1 VAVKLAER
9 IPAYRWSVIIG
20 LYSGI
25 SSAAFLVSYSVG
37 VMLPEM
43 RDDLTM
49 GPVEAG
55 VLGSMTWVATILL
68 GVPVAAAV
76 SRYNPRV
83 VIFLS
88 GIYMALFAGL
98 QGWAPTYELELVFR
112 FAFMAGF
119 VSRSANLAMLAQRW
133 FRTDEIPR
141 MQMVI
146 MVINGAAQIA
156 ALSMIP
162 WLLIWLD
169 GWRNTFYAIGALL
182 AFASLVWAALTRD
195 RPMGDGKGAGEEPEG
210 GSVLG
215 AFSHQTIWVFGI
227 SGAFCVIGTSAFEI
241 FWPTFLVDVRGL
253 SLPTAGIFAAA
264 IPVGQ
269 IAGALCSPF
278 VRARVRRR
286 WHQMYLTGVVCSGSM
301 LVMSL
306 VPVVQILPIGAF
318 GLGWACMQATP
329 TIMAVPYELPRI
341 RPRQVAV
348 AASFMISLWT
358 LGGVMGP
365 VLTGL
370 VQEWT
375 GSLQVALMSAAL
387 AHLGVFSVALASEQG
402 LPPLPRVAR
411 EERAPAAAA

>member
-1 VAVKLAER
+1 MPYTEPHRAGGERWVTARLIDR

-43 RDDLTM
+43 RDDLAM

-55 VLGSMTWVATILL
+55 VLGSATWVATILL
-68 GVPVAAAV
+68 GVPVATLV
-76 SRYNPRV
+76 SRYNPRT

-88 GIYMALFAGL
+88 GLYMALFAAL
-98 QGWAPTYELELVFR
+98 QGWAPTYELELAFR

-156 ALSMIP
+156 ALSAIP
-162 WLLIWLD
+162 WFLIWLG
-169 GWRNTFYAIGALL
+169 GWRNTLYAVGALL
-182 AFASLVWAALTRD
+182 TVASLVWVALTRD
-195 RPMGDGKGAGEEPEG
+195 RPMGEAADVSEGDEG
-210 GSVLG
+210 GSVAG
-215 AFSHQTIWVFGI
+215 AFSHQPIWVFGI

-241 FWPTFLVDVRGL
+241 FWPTFLVDVRGF
-253 SLPTAGIFAAA
+253 SLQTAGLFAAA

-269 IAGALCSPF
+269 IAGALCSQF
-278 VRARVRRR
+278 VRARVRQR

-301 LVMSL
+301 LTMSL
-306 VPVVQILPIGAF
+306 IPFAPVLPLGAF

-329 TIMAVPYELPRI
+329 TIMAIPYELP
-341 RPRQVAV
+341 
-348 AASFMISLWT
+348 
-358 LGGVMGP
+358 
-365 VLTGL
+365 
-370 VQEWT
+370 
-375 GSLQVALMSAAL
+375 
-387 AHLGVFSVALASEQG
+387 
-402 LPPLPRVAR
+402 
-411 EERAPAAAA
+411 